1 MLWNILKKDFIKRKS
16 INLIL
21 FLFIILATLFL
32 CSSVNNIKVTS
43 SALSYYV
50 NKAKVPDINFITNTD
65 KDRKEIE
72 TYLEKKKEEGTIER
86 YARNHFIVLNSKD
99 LKAERDGKTVEIAD
113 SRGSLYVSALDVD
126 FVLAFDQKGNPLEL
140 KDNEIG
146 LSHAFMKKNNLQLG
160 DTLILKGEKLII
172 TQEVKDAAFGSD
184 IVGMTRFLVSENTF
198 KKMEPSF
205 QKLRLYYV
213 DAHDPSI
220 ILKELKDISI
230 PSIINIVEKGTYAMA
245 YSFDMMTA
253 ALFIAIGICFI
264 LISLLVLRFT
274 LVFTMEEQYQEI
286 GILKV
291 IGLRDLAIKKLYL
304 MKYFVI
310 VSIGACIGLMLSI
323 PLSSVMIE
331 SVSENMLMESSEAN
345 FGINVL
351 CAAGIVLLVL
361 AFCYFCT
368 RKLHKISAIT
378 AIRGGQS
385 GERFHDDKC
394 FSLSKCKH
402 LPLPVYL
409 GMHDI
414 VTHVKRYAVLIITF
428 CISFILITIPLNTV
442 NTMRSDEMSKR
453 FTLDPSSNIIVKQFE
468 QDQKPV
474 NITEL
479 KKDMDMFKEQL
490 NQKGYK
496 AQMSAVPLYF
506 IRYGKT
512 DAFKHSYLSIQLVGD
527 RTSYLEYEEGNAPE
541 LENEVAFSKKAMED
555 EGWVIGDQIIA
566 NINGV
571 DRKMLISGVF
581 SDYMQMGSSA
591 RLSPVINCDK
601 ETLFDYWNAQLYID
615 SDLSDAKLL
624 SELQKVFP
632 HQDFMNAQ
640 TFINQN
646 IGGIQ
651 DALDQMLIPMTAMLC
666 AVIMLITFLMEK
678 LFIAREK
685 GEIAMMKS
693 IGIPYKTIRLW
704 QLTRMVFVA
713 LCSML
718 IAIPL
723 SYISNQFILKPIFA
737 VMGAEV
743 KIQVDALQAYGGYP
757 GVLLIGII
765 IATLV
770 ATYQIK
776 RIDIKEMNNLE

>member
-146 LSHAFMKKNNLQLG
+146 LSHAFMKKNKLQLG

-304 MKYFVI
+304 MKVFCN
-310 VSIGACIGLMLSI
+310 CIHWRY
-323 PLSSVMIE
+323 
-331 SVSENMLMESSEAN
+331 
-345 FGINVL
+345 VL
-351 CAAGIVLLVL
+351 
-361 AFCYFCT
+361 
-368 RKLHKISAIT
+368 
-378 AIRGGQS
+378 
-385 GERFHDDKC
+385 D
-394 FSLSKCKH
+394 
-402 LPLPVYL
+402 
-409 GMHDI
+409 
-414 VTHVKRYAVLIITF
+414 
-428 CISFILITIPLNTV
+428 
-442 NTMRSDEMSKR
+442 
-453 FTLDPSSNIIVKQFE
+453 
-468 QDQKPV
+468 
-474 NITEL
+474 
-479 KKDMDMFKEQL
+479 
-490 NQKGYK
+490 
-496 AQMSAVPLYF
+496 
-506 IRYGKT
+506 
-512 DAFKHSYLSIQLVGD
+512 
-527 RTSYLEYEEGNAPE
+527 
-541 LENEVAFSKKAMED
+541 
-555 EGWVIGDQIIA
+555 
-566 NINGV
+566 
-571 DRKMLISGVF
+571 
-581 SDYMQMGSSA
+581 
-591 RLSPVINCDK
+591 
-601 ETLFDYWNAQLYID
+601 
-615 SDLSDAKLL
+615 
-624 SELQKVFP
+624 
-632 HQDFMNAQ
+632 
-640 TFINQN
+640 
-646 IGGIQ
+646 
-651 DALDQMLIPMTAMLC
+651 
-666 AVIMLITFLMEK
+666 
-678 LFIAREK
+678 
-685 GEIAMMKS
+685 
-693 IGIPYKTIRLW
+693 
-704 QLTRMVFVA
+704 
-713 LCSML
+713 LCSVFL
-718 IAIPL
+718 
-723 SYISNQFILKPIFA
+723 
-737 VMGAEV
+737 
-743 KIQVDALQAYGGYP
+743 
-757 GVLLIGII
+757 
-765 IATLV
+765 
-770 ATYQIK
+770 
-776 RIDIKEMNNLE
+776 

>member
-50 NKAKVPDINFITNTD
+50 DKAKVPDINFITNTD

-72 TYLEKKKEEGTIER
+72 TYLNKKKSDGTIER
-86 YARNHFIVLNSKD
+86 YDTNHFIILNHKD
-99 LKAERDGKTVEIAD
+99 LKAERDDKPFEMED
-113 SRGSLYVSALDVD
+113 FRGSIYISTLDVD
-126 FVLAFDQKGNPLEL
+126 FVLAFDQKGNPLTIQDHEV
-140 KDNEIG
+140 G
-146 LSHAFMKKNNLQLG
+146 LPHVFMKKNKLQIG
-160 DTLILKGEKLII
+160 DTIQLKGEKLTI

-184 IVGMTRFLVSENTF
+184 MVGMTRFLVSENTF

-205 QKLRLYYV
+205 QELRLYYV
-213 DAHDPSI
+213 DAQNPSM
-220 ILKELKDISI
+220 ILKELKDVSI
-230 PSIINIVEKGTYAMA
+230 PSIINIVEKSTYAMA

-253 ALFIAIGICFI
+253 ALFTAIGICLI

-291 IGLRDLAIKKLYL
+291 IGLRDFAIQKLYL

-323 PLSSVMIE
+323 PLSFVMIE
-331 SVSENMLMESSEAN
+331 SVSENMLMESSKAN
-345 FGINVL
+345 FAINIL
-351 CAAGIVLLVL
+351 CAIGIVVLVL

-378 AIRGGQS
+378 AIRSGQS
-385 GERFHDDKC
+385 GERFHNHKC
-394 FSLSKCKH
+394 FSLSRCKH
-402 LPLPVYL
+402 LPLFMYL

-453 FTLDPSSNIIVKQFE
+453 FVLDPSSNIVVKQFE
-468 QDQKPV
+468 QDQKP
-474 NITEL
+474 TTKAEL
-479 KKDMDMFKEQL
+479 IKDMDVFKEQL
-490 NQKGYK
+490 KHKGYT
-496 AQMSAVPLYF
+496 AEMSAAPLYF
-506 IRYGKT
+506 IRYGKA
-512 DAFKHSYLSIQLVGD
+512 DQFQHSYLSIQLVGD
-527 RTSYLEYEEGNAPE
+527 HISYLEYEEGSAPQ
-541 LENEVAFSKKAMED
+541 LENEVAFSKKVMED
-555 EGWVIGDQIIA
+555 EGWLIGDQIIA
-566 NINGV
+566 NINGE
-571 DRKMLISGVF
+571 DKKLLISGVY

-591 RLSPVINCDK
+591 RLSPVVNCDK
-601 ETLFDYWNAQLYID
+601 EILFDYWNAQLYMD
-615 SDLSDAKLL
+615 SDVSSEQLL
-624 SELQKVFP
+624 TKLQKDFP
-632 HQDFMNAQ
+632 NMDFMNAQ

-651 DALDQMLIPMTAMLC
+651 DTLDQMLIPMTAMLC
-666 AVIMLITFLMEK
+666 AVIMLITFLMGK

-704 QLTRMVFVA
+704 QLTRMIFVA

-723 SYISNQFILKPIFA
+723 SYISNQLILKPIFG
-737 VMGAEV
+737 VMGADV
-743 KIQVDALQAYGGYP
+743 KIQVDALQAYGYYP